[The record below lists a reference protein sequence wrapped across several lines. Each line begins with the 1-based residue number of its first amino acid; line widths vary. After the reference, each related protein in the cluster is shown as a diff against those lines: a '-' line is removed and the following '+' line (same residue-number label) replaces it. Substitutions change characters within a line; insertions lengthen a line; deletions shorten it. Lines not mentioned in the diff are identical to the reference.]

1 MADDER
7 VAQDGGP
14 DADLA
19 RLPIPLQDRRPAV
32 RPSDEVASVDP
43 TGALVRAGSD
53 VPLLAPMV
61 TAAVLTGAAAA
72 AVSGVAA
79 AYRWMWPWLAGGAPS
94 APPQPSSASWLG
106 PGVHVSYTHIEMRWP
121 LGR

>member
-7 VAQDGGP
+7 VTQDGGP

-32 RPSDEVASVDP
+32 RPSDEVASIDP

-53 VPLLAPMV
+53 VPLLAPVV
-61 TAAVLTGAAAA
+61 TAAVLTAAAAA

-79 AYRWMWPWLAGGAPS
+79 AYRWMWPWLAGATPS
-94 APPQPSSASWLG
+94 APPHPSSASWLG
-106 PGVHVSYTHIEMRWP
+106 PGVHVSYTHIEMHWP